1 MYKLKIPQNMRTQIL
16 IVKNELQK
24 EVEKDHIT
32 HKQSERFLAEYM
44 IRELHVI
51 SRKDAADK
59 EVLTF
64 IDDFLENSDIIWKKF
79 RAGYCYY
86 FAVML
91 KDAFQ
96 RGEICW
102 CAPYGHICWLDD
114 NGVPYDIEGVC
125 DSECDF
131 YIPVSYISEGLA
143 DFKHVPRKEFD
154 ASKEYIENAIQKFC
168 KDVIANIENKGE
180 KL

>member
-1 MYKLKIPQNMRTQIL
+1 MRTQIL

-79 RAGYCYY
+79 RAGYC
-86 FAVML
+86 
-91 KDAFQ
+91 
-96 RGEICW
+96 
-102 CAPYGHICWLDD
+102 
-114 NGVPYDIEGVC
+114 
-125 DSECDF
+125 
-131 YIPVSYISEGLA
+131 
-143 DFKHVPRKEFD
+143 
-154 ASKEYIENAIQKFC
+154 
-168 KDVIANIENKGE
+168 
-180 KL
+180 

>member
-1 MYKLKIPQNMRTQIL
+1 MYDLKIPWNMRTQIL
-16 IVKNELQK
+16 IERERLQK
-24 EVEKDHIT
+24 EVEKKHIT
-32 HKQSERFLAEYM
+32 HKQAERFLAEYM

-51 SRKDAADK
+51 AGKDVADK

-64 IDDFLENSDIIWKKF
+64 IDDFLENNDIIRKKF

-102 CAPYGHICWLDD
+102 CAPYGHICWVDD
-114 NGVPYDIEGVC
+114 NGVPYDISGVC

-131 YIPVSYISEGLA
+131 YIPVRYIPEGIA
-143 DFKHVPRKEFD
+143 DFKHIPHKAFN
-154 ASKEYIENAIQKFC
+154 ASKEYIETAIQAFC
-168 KDVIANIENKGE
+168 RDVIANIENKGE
-180 KL
+180 KI

>member
-1 MYKLKIPQNMRTQIL
+1 MYDLKIPWGMKTQIL
-16 IVKNELQK
+16 IVREELQK
-24 EVEKDHIT
+24 EVEKKHIT
-32 HKQSERFLAEYM
+32 HEQAERFLAEYM
-44 IRELHVI
+44 IRELHII
-51 SRKDAADK
+51 SGKDAADK

-64 IDDFLENSDIIWKKF
+64 IDAFLENNDIIRKKF

-91 KDAFQ
+91 KEAFQ
-96 RGEICW
+96 RGEIYW

-143 DFKHVPRKEFD
+143 DFKHILGMEFG
-154 ASKEYIENAIQKFC
+154 ASKEYIENAIQRFC
-168 KDVIANIENKGE
+168 RDVISNIESV
-180 KL
+180 